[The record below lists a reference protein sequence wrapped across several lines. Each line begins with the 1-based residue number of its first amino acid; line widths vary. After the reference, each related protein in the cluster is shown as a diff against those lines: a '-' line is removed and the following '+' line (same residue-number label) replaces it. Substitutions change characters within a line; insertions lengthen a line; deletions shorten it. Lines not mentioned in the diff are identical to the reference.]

1 MSLDSFMA
9 EGQQALQAGD
19 VAGALRAYEQ
29 AADLAPDDLTL
40 SWVRG
45 VLLVRLERYQDALP
59 HLVRAQALTE
69 QAASVWTHLG
79 IAHTHLGNPAEAL
92 AAHQRAVEAAPGD
105 PNVRIR
111 LATALNDLGRPADA
125 LTVLDQTLPIAT
137 APEVAAYL
145 FLQRGLALNL
155 LGRHEEAL
163 AALDLV
169 EGIDDDATGRA
180 ARALQRAVA
189 ANALGRWAD
198 ALAALDDA
206 PTGVYPGPV
215 GVQRATALNALGRHA
230 EALAAATEAGI
241 GHSGSPAARVEEGI
255 ALAGLGRDTDALA
268 ALDPLVDQVQ
278 GPARARALVAVGQ
291 ARARTGDGGGA
302 ADALA
307 EAATTSPPGP
317 LRRAVLVDLARTL
330 TDLGRH
336 EAAVAALDEA
346 RANGEPD
353 PRLELDRAGALQR
366 AGRGPEAAI
375 ALDAAVSLDPAL
387 VDAPDVRRRRLALAI
402 DGDDPARLATALGDA
417 AAHEPER
424 AALLAAARADAL
436 LASGRDAEAM
446 AALAATTEHDR
457 GPDHVPDA
465 LGRALAALAEGQV
478 PAARRAL
485 DAADVLGLDPS
496 EPVVGL
502 TAALVAL
509 AEGDLLVARAA
520 LGSTPVAAGPVVALH
535 GLVEGFVAA
544 ADGDLPMA
552 ADRLD
557 RVAALP
563 DPGAATA
570 ARLAAL
576 ARCWV
581 AIGWGDPAASAR
593 IEAAP
598 RPASAPERALH
609 EVGRV
614 VAGVADATADATA
627 AASVDALSGL
637 TGELATLPVEHPAR
651 ALPWS
656 AQAVLLSGLGRH
668 DEAIIGFERSLEP
681 ERAHPPA
688 ADVVAL
694 LGTGAAYAALE
705 DPEPALRAFHRAH
718 DVATTEAHRVQALL
732 GQGAALS
739 ALGDGEKALEAHRS
753 AIRLAPADARAWR
766 GLALAY
772 RRLGRPAGARGAAA
786 RSAELGL
793 AVPEVEDDLAGG
805 AAARS
810 DAGAVAAP
818 GAGRPATGRDGG
830 SWLGFWFASG
840 AARLVVGTALLVLMA
855 ALAGLSLVDPDQVDG
870 LGWANEAPL
879 ALAAPLLVLAALFLA
894 PALGRNPSRS
904 RAGASAL
911 EPDPGLPPPQPP
923 TPGPRDLLA
932 PALAVA
938 GSVAALAVATL
949 GVRESTGTGS
959 ATG

>member
-40 SWVRG
+40 SWIRG
-45 VLLVRLERYQDALP
+45 VLLVRLEGYQDALP

-137 APEVAAYL
+137 APDVAAYL
-145 FLQRGLALNL
+145 FLQRGLSLNL

-169 EGIDDDATGRA
+169 DGIEGDATARA

-255 ALAGLGRDTDALA
+255 ALAGMGRDADALA

-291 ARARTGDGGGA
+291 ARARTGDRGGA

-317 LRRAVLVDLARTL
+317 LRRAVLVDLARAL

-353 PRLELDRAGALQR
+353 PRLELDRAAALQR

-387 VDAPDVRRRRLALAI
+387 ADAPDVQRQRLALAI
-402 DGDDPARLATALGDA
+402 DGDDPTRLATALADA

-424 AALLAAARADAL
+424 AALLAVARADAL
-436 LASGRDAEAM
+436 LVAGRDAEAM
-446 AALAATTEHDR
+446 AALAAATEGGHD
-457 GPDHVPDA
+457 PAHAPDA
-465 LGRALAALAEGQV
+465 LGLALAALAEGQV

-485 DAADVLGLDPS
+485 DSADALGIDPT

-509 AEGDLLVARAA
+509 AEGDLVVARAA
-520 LGSTPVAAGPVVALH
+520 LGATPVAAGPVVALH
-535 GLVEGFVAA
+535 GLVEGCVAA
-544 ADGDLPMA
+544 ADGELPLA

-563 DPGAATA
+563 DPGAAAA
-570 ARLAAL
+570 ARLATL
-576 ARCWV
+576 VRCWV
-581 AIGWGDPAASAR
+581 AVGWGDPAASAR
-593 IEAAP
+593 IDAAP
-598 RPASAPERALH
+598 RPTSGPAGALY
-609 EVGRV
+609 EVARV
-614 VAGVADATADATA
+614 VAGATGATA
-627 AASVDALSGL
+627 AESVDALGDL
-637 TGELATLPVEHPAR
+637 AAELATLPVEHPAL

-668 DEAIIGFERSLEP
+668 DEALIGFERSLEP

-753 AIRLAPADARAWR
+753 AIRLAPTDARAWR

-786 RSAELGL
+786 RAAELGL
-793 AVPEVEDDLAGG
+793 AVPEVAEDAGSSAPEVPAVG
-805 AAARS
+805 TDGRSGRGGPAARRR
-810 DAGAVAAP
+810 DA
-818 GAGRPATGRDGG
+818 G
-830 SWLGFWFASG
+830 SWLGFWFGSG
-840 AARLVVGTALLVLMA
+840 PGRFVVGAVLLLLMVG
-855 ALAGLSLVDPDQVDG
+855 LAGLSLVDPDQVDG
-870 LGWANEAPL
+870 LGWSTEAPL

-894 PALGRNPSRS
+894 PALGRAPGRGG
-904 RAGASAL
+904 AGPAAL
-911 EPDPGLPPPQPP
+911 EPPPAPPPPQPP
-923 TPGPRDLLA
+923 APGPPDLLA

-938 GSVAALAVATL
+938 GSLAALAVATL
-949 GVRESTGTGS
+949 GVRDSSGIRPGI
-959 ATG
+959 G

>member
-40 SWVRG
+40 SWIRG

-255 ALAGLGRDTDALA
+255 ALAGMGRDADALA

-291 ARARTGDGGGA
+291 ARARTGDGAGA

-307 EAATTSPPGP
+307 RAATTSPPGP
-317 LRRAVLVDLARTL
+317 LRRAVLADLARTL

-336 EAAVAALDEA
+336 EAAVTALDEA

-402 DGDDPARLATALGDA
+402 DGDDPARLATALADA

-436 LASGRDAEAM
+436 LAIGRDAEAM
-446 AALAATTEHDR
+446 AALGATAEHDR
-457 GPDHVPDA
+457 APAHVPDA

-509 AEGDLLVARAA
+509 AEGDLVVARAA
-520 LGSTPVAAGPVVALH
+520 LGSTPVAVGPVVALH

-544 ADGDLPMA
+544 ADGDLPVA

-576 ARCWV
+576 VRCWV
-581 AIGWGDPAASAR
+581 AVGWGDPAAATR

-614 VAGVADATADATA
+614 VAGAADATA
-627 AASVDALSGL
+627 AASVDALGGL
-637 TGELATLPVEHPAR
+637 AGELATLPIEHPAR

-668 DEAIIGFERSLEP
+668 DEALIGFERSLEP

-793 AVPEVEDDLAGG
+793 AVPEVEEDLAGR
-805 AAARS
+805 AAAPP
-810 DAGAVAAP
+810 DTGAIAAS
-818 GAGRPATGRDGG
+818 GAGRPAATGRDGG

-894 PALGRNPSRS
+894 PAVARAPSRP
-904 RAGASAL
+904 RAGASSL
-911 EPDPGLPPPQPP
+911 EPPPGPPPPQPP
-923 TPGPRDLLA
+923 TPGPPDLLA